1 MDLPDQVLCEKCGKL
16 ARVVTQDIDEQA
28 LAGHLPPNDR
38 RWRDGFFFEID
49 CLICG
54 IRSQSLAPPP

>member
-1 MDLPDQVLCEKCGKL
+1 MDLPEQVLCEKCGTL
-16 ARVVTQDIDEQA
+16 ARVVAHNVDEQA
-28 LAGHLPPNDR
+28 LAGHLPPNDH

-49 CLICG
+49 CPKCG